1 MSFLLLAKIMGD
13 QVVAS
18 GSEVSDVEDEESFF
32 QDVDI
37 LQNHGIVCLWCWIIK
52 YKLGQIGRAYGL
64 NRSSL

>member
-1 MSFLLLAKIMGD
+1 MGFLLLAKIMGD

-32 QDVDI
+32 QDVDV

-52 YKLGQIGRAYGL
+52 YKLRQIGRACVL
-64 NRSSL
+64 NHSTL

>member
-37 LQNHGIVCLWCWIIK
+37 LQNHGIVCL
-52 YKLGQIGRAYGL
+52 
-64 NRSSL
+64 